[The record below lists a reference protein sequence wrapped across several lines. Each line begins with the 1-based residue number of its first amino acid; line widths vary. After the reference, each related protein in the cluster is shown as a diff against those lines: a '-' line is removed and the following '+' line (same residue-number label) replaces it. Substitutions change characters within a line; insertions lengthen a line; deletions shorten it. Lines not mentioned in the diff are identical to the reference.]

1 MDDRYGIGLGWR
13 LIINTF
19 YMEPNQIK
27 DADILDILFEGRNKD
42 YGAYEL
48 RKTYNGRIKKAMFVT
63 GAVVGLLC
71 IGYFVAGGT
80 KGKMRPLKDEGEVV
94 LAEVEPDKP
103 LPPPPPPPKVPP
115 PPQVA
120 TIRITT
126 TRIVPD
132 DQVKP
137 EEKPPENDQAENMKI
152 GTVNAAGAADVGIDA
167 PPSTGAATGVVAA
180 PKNKDDDDGI
190 FRSVEIESSFP
201 GGTQAWA
208 RFLNKNLRY
217 PDEAMSTETQGTVMV
232 QFIVDKEGHI
242 SDVEAISGP
251 EQGGLREEAIRVI
264 KKSGQWTPAVQNGRY
279 VKSYKRQPVIFRI
292 GTE

>member
-80 KGKMRPLKDEGEVV
+80 KGKARPLKDDGDFSLV
-94 LAEVEPDKP
+94 AVEPDKP

-120 TIRITT
+120 MRQFTT
-126 TRIVPD
+126 PIIVTTEVPPD
-132 DQVKP
+132 EKPPVQDDLDQVK
-137 EEKPPENDQAENMKI
+137 I
-152 GTVNAAGAADVGIDA
+152 GTANVKGTADDGIDA
-167 PPSTGAATGVVAA
+167 PPVTGNAAGVVEA
-180 PKNKDDDDGI
+180 PKKQDDDDALFI
-190 FRSVEIESSFP
+190 KVETESSFP

-217 PDEAMSTETQGTVMV
+217 PDEALSTETQGTVMV
-232 QFIVDKEGHI
+232 QFIVDRDGHI